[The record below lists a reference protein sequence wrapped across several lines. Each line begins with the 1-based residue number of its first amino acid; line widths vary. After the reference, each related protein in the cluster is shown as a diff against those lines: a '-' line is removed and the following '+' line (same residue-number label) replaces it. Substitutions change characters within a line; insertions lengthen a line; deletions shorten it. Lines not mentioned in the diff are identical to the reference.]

1 MNKGIRLNKY
11 FSEIGFCS
19 RRAADRLIEQKRVL
33 INDQTAVVG
42 QKINID
48 DVIKVDGEL
57 LTLRKEKQVYLAF
70 NKPVGIVCTTAVS
83 YTHLTLPTKRI
94 V

>member
-1 MNKGIRLNKY
+1 MINKGIRLNKY

-42 QKINID
+42 QKN
-48 DVIKVDGEL
+48 
-57 LTLRKEKQVYLAF
+57 
-70 NKPVGIVCTTAVS
+70 
-83 YTHLTLPTKRI
+83 
-94 V
+94 